1 MQQPLQHFAPSKCP
15 MSCAS
20 ACDPMNVV
28 PYFLCAA
35 LTAVVDSGL
44 ELIEVVHSNDTFAD
58 RVNVQVCDLVESS
71 CGWNDK
77 VDIR

>member
-1 MQQPLQHFAPSKCP
+1 
-15 MSCAS
+15 
-20 ACDPMNVV
+20 MNVV

-77 VDIR
+77 VEVR